1 MRHTLRTALALGLGT
16 LSMGLATGAIA
27 GPASFNGTWQVRMVT
42 EAGSCDRSYTY
53 TLAVE
58 DGQVR
63 YDQASADEAPVRVS
77 GKVGEDGRVT
87 LGIRRS
93 LASAAA
99 SGKLQGN
106 GGTGAW
112 KVEFLG
118 CSGRW
123 TAERRTTTASAER

>member
-1 MRHTLRTALALGLGT
+1 MRHPLRTALALGFVT
-16 LSMGLATGAIA
+16 LVTGAA
-27 GPASFNGTWQVRMVT
+27 TAAPADYNGTWSVQLLT
-42 EAGSCDRSYTY
+42 ENGSCDRSYTY
-53 TLAVE
+53 TIAVQ

-63 YDQASADEAPVRVS
+63 YHQQSEDEPKVRVTGS
-77 GKVGEDGRVT
+77 IGNDGRVN

-106 GGTGAW
+106 GGSGAW

-123 TAERRTTTASAER
+123 TAQRRTETADASK

>member
-1 MRHTLRTALALGLGT
+1 MRHPLLAALALAFGAV
-16 LSMGLATGAIA
+16 STGALA